1 MGRYASVLLWAEM
14 DASAVRRGLHACW
27 QDCKGCAIV
36 LRVVG
41 EKRQRQMCVLRF
53 LIWNKLHYSESRS
66 IYHAF
71 FPSLNG

>member
-14 DASAVRRGLHACW
+14 DAPHLRCAGVCMLARLERM
-27 QDCKGCAIV
+27 CAIV
-36 LRVVG
+36 LRVG
-41 EKRQRQMCVLRF
+41 EKRQGQMCVLRF

-71 FPSLNG
+71 LSLNS